1 VLENQVVVEDAVVV
15 VEVEE
20 LGDCDCDYDEM
31 IWEVVKA
38 RKG

>member
-20 LGDCDCDYDEM
+20 LGDCDCDEM